1 MLVNNV
7 ARRGDAP
14 RVRRGTSAGD
24 MPPRQAVVGNR
35 GQRDAK
41 GDSGR
46 ALHYLYPL
54 PPGARELATG
64 HRLFGGTADSR
75 RHTDSVGIQGGT
87 RGAPPPRVAAKEPE
101 LPGASLYFL
110 RSLSTAESSSACNRR
125 YSSLIRLPA
134 AGSSDSAFSAS
145 SASRLPAFVSY
156 SRNLSRVCLMSSMGE
171 TPECSDAHSSRHQ

>member
-24 MPPRQAVVGNR
+24 MRPRQAVVGNR

-75 RHTDSVGIQGGT
+75 RHTDSVGIQG
-87 RGAPPPRVAAKEPE
+87 
-101 LPGASLYFL
+101 L
-110 RSLSTAESSSACNRR
+110 
-125 YSSLIRLPA
+125 SLIHISEPTRL
-134 AGSSDSAFSAS
+134 G
-145 SASRLPAFVSY
+145 
-156 SRNLSRVCLMSSMGE
+156 M
-171 TPECSDAHSSRHQ
+171 